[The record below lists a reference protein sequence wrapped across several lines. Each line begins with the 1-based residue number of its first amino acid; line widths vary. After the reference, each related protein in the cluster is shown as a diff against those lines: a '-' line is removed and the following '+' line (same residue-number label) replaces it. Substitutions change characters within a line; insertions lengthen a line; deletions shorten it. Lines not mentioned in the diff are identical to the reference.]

1 MQKERETDCSLV
13 ACDDRRHN
21 DALVSSGSD
30 HALFSPQA

>member
-1 MQKERETDCSLV
+1 MQKREETECSLV